1 MNFQKLSLIIFA
13 FLFSIQPNFAQGEE
27 KKPSIE
33 DLNFMIGMWKGEG
46 WIQSQ
51 SGRKEFTQTESIR
64 PKVEGK
70 LLVVDGLGYGKG
82 SPEEEAR
89 VIHNAYGV
97 ISFNEELQ
105 QLTMLSFATT
115 GGKMENEMRI
125 TGEKTLEW
133 SFKDERGG
141 TIRFSE
147 DFSHEGIWQEKGEY
161 SPDGGKSWYQF
172 FQMELKRVEE

>member
-1 MNFQKLSLIIFA
+1 
-13 FLFSIQPNFAQGEE
+13 
-27 KKPSIE
+27 
-33 DLNFMIGMWKGEG
+33 MIGMWKGEG
-46 WIQSQ
+46 WIQGQ
-51 SGRKEFTQTESIR
+51 EGRKEFTQTESIQ

-70 LLVVDGLGYGKG
+70 VLVIDGIGYGKG
-82 SPEEEAR
+82 SPEDEAR
-89 VIHNAYGV
+89 IVHNAFGV

-147 DFSHEGIWQEKGEY
+147 DFTQEGFWKEKGEY
-161 SPDGGKSWYQF
+161 SPDGGKTWYQF
-172 FQMELKRVEE
+172 FQMELKRENE

>member
-1 MNFQKLSLIIFA
+1 MNVKKLSLIFLMS
-13 FLFSIQPNFAQGEE
+13 LFSFSFIFAQGEE
-27 KKPSIE
+27 QKSSID

-51 SGRKEFTQTESIR
+51 SGRKEFSQTESIR

-70 LLVVDGLGYGKG
+70 LLVIDGIGYGKG

-89 VIHNAYGV
+89 VIHNAFGV

-147 DFSHEGIWQEKGEY
+147 DFTQEGFWKEKGEY
-161 SPDGGKSWYQF
+161 SPDGGKTWYQF
-172 FQMELKRVEE
+172 FQMELERQAD

>member
-13 FLFSIQPNFAQGEE
+13 FLFSIQPNLAQGEE

-33 DLNFMIGMWKGEG
+33 DLNFMIGIWKGDG

-89 VIHNAYGV
+89 IIHNAYGV

-115 GGKMENEMRI
+115 GGKMENEIRI
-125 TGEKTLEW
+125 TGEKMLEW

-141 TIRFSE
+141 SIRFSE
-147 DFSHEGIWQEKGEY
+147 DFSEEGFWKEKGEY
-161 SPDGGKSWYQF
+161 SPDGGKTWYQF
-172 FQMELKRVEE
+172 FQMELKREEE